1 MRKWTALATKPFIL
15 MNEEQK
21 KVYLAWLKDAHAMEL
36 GLVSVLEK
44 QAEDFKDDAQTA
56 SKIREHLEQTK
67 KHAELVEECI
77 TRNGGEPSTVKD
89 WGSKLSAA
97 MQGMGMSFNDDLKV
111 KDAHSSYAAEQFEI
125 ATYTLLSAAAEEFGD
140 EATLEVCSQILEEE
154 IDMANWL
161 MEHLPVVAQQ
171 YLLEL

>member
-1 MRKWTALATKPFIL
+1 

-44 QAEDFKDDAQTA
+44 QIEDFEDEEEA
-56 SKIREHLEQTK
+56 SAKLREHLEQTK
-67 KHAELVEECI
+67 KHAQLVEECI

-89 WGSKLSAA
+89 WGSKMSAA

-111 KDAHSSYAAEQFEI
+111 KDAHASYAAEQFEI
-125 ATYTLLSAAAEEFGD
+125 ATYTLIQAAAEEFGD
-140 EATLEVCSQILEEE
+140 EQTSEACNAIMEDE

-161 MEHLPVVAQQ
+161 MEQLPNVAQK

>member
-1 MRKWTALATKPFIL
+1 
-15 MNEEQK
+15 MNDGQK
-21 KVYLAWLKDAHAMEL
+21 KTYLAWLKDAHAMEL

-44 QAEDFKDDAQTA
+44 QIEDLKEDAAAAT
-56 SKIREHLEQTK
+56 KLREHCEQTK

-77 TRNGGEPSTVKD
+77 KRNGGEPSTVKD

-111 KDAHSSYAAEQFEI
+111 KDAHAGYAAEQFEI
-125 ATYTLLSAAAEEFGD
+125 ATYTLIAAAAEEFGD
-140 EATLEVCSQILEEE
+140 EATMEACSKILEEE

-161 MEHLPVVAQQ
+161 MDNLPLVAQKH
-171 YLLEL
+171 LLEL